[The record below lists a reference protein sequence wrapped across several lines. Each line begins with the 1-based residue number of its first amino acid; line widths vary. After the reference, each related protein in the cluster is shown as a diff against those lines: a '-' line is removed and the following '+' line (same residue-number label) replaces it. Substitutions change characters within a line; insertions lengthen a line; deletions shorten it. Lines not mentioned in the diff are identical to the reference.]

1 MNPFPNPPKINSM
14 IKGKIESV
22 KAVNRL
28 RIREETLISLSHC
41 SGATLFS
48 SGRSESDCFRNR

>member
-1 MNPFPNPPKINSM
+1 M
-14 IKGKIESV
+14 IKGKIERV

-28 RIREETLISLSHC
+28 RIREETLTSLSHC

-48 SGRSESDCFRNR
+48 SGRSESEFFRNR